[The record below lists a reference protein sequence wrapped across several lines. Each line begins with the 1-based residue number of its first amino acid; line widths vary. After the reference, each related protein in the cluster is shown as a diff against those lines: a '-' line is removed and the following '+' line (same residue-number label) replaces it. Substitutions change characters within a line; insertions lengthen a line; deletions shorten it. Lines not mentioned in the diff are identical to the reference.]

1 MSKSPAAPLSIPG
14 MPKKGDALPV
24 VASFEEP
31 APPVLSVP
39 SVAPTPAPSPTPAYV
54 AEPPVSRL
62 TSRVQAT
69 IAVTVRLDERRYERM
84 KNWGTTRRVTNQE
97 VIVAA
102 LDRFFCL
109 TDEEREEGVASLRR

>member
-14 MPKKGDALPV
+14 MPKKGDALPAV
-24 VASFEEP
+24 VSFEEP
-31 APPVLSVP
+31 APSPVPPALTAPAVVP
-39 SVAPTPAPSPTPAYV
+39 ALPAADEAPP
-54 AEPPVSRL
+54 SRL

-84 KNWGTTRRVTNQE
+84 KEWGMTRRVTNQE

-102 LDRFFCL
+102 LDRFFRL
-109 TDEEREEGVASLRR
+109 SDEEREKAIAGLRR

>member
-14 MPKKGDALPV
+14 MPKKGDASPAM
-24 VASFEEP
+24 ASFEEP
-31 APPVLSVP
+31 SPTTSTQAARPSPALPPPVVNS
-39 SVAPTPAPSPTPAYV
+39 PSP
-54 AEPPVSRL
+54 RL

-84 KNWGTTRRVTNQE
+84 KGWGTNRRVTNQE

-102 LDRFFCL
+102 LDQFFEL
-109 TDEEREEGVASLRR
+109 SDDKREDRIAAVRR

>member
-14 MPKKGDALPV
+14 MPRKGDASPAMVSLEDSSPS
-24 VASFEEP
+24 ASTKTAQLTP
-31 APPVLSVP
+31 AVSL
-39 SVAPTPAPSPTPAYV
+39 PTPAINSPSP
-54 AEPPVSRL
+54 RL

-84 KNWGTTRRVTNQE
+84 KGWGTNRRVTNQE

-102 LDRFFCL
+102 LDQFFEL
-109 TDEEREEGVASLRR
+109 SDDAREDGIAAVRR

>member
-14 MPKKGDALPV
+14 MPKKGDASPAM
-24 VASFEEP
+24 ASFEEP
-31 APPVLSVP
+31 SPTTSTQAVRLSQA
-39 SVAPTPAPSPTPAYV
+39 VALPAPVVNSPAP
-54 AEPPVSRL
+54 RL

-84 KNWGTTRRVTNQE
+84 KGWGTNRRVTNQE

-102 LDRFFCL
+102 LDQFFEL
-109 TDEEREEGVASLRR
+109 SDDKREDGIAAVRR

>member
-31 APPVLSVP
+31 APPELPVP
-39 SVAPTPAPSPTPAYV
+39 PVAPAPLPTPAYV

-102 LDRFFCL
+102 LDRFFRL